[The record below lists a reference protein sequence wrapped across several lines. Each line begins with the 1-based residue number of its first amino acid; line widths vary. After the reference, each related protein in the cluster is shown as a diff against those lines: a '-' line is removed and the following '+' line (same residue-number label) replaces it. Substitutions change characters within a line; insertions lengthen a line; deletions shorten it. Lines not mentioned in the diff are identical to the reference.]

1 MKYHRKYKSE
11 HKRHQAA
18 MHTRHNGYVSV
29 NLLLTINDYLTH
41 LSITLSINQYFGD
54 FVFPTLRRYLLLPS
68 FSDDTRSQSQ
78 REEGPSGLSLQVTTA
93 QISPDL

>member
-1 MKYHRKYKSE
+1 
-11 HKRHQAA
+11 

-29 NLLLTINDYLTH
+29 NILLTINDYLIH
-41 LSITLSINQYFGD
+41 LSITLYINQYFGD
-54 FVFPTLRRYLLLPS
+54 FVFQHFADIAYSSAILLLPS